1 MALLEMT
8 GDHIVDKVI
17 LGIGNEGGNGNVM
30 NALGFQQDNFQTGF
44 EIANNIQNMDL
55 VKLLY
60 SNFNQNKI
68 IVEFTL
74 LGKKRYEDLSKSEL
88 PYE

>member
-1 MALLEMT
+1 MISKDIIDT
-8 GDHIVDKVI
+8 VI
-17 LGIGNEGGNGNVM
+17 LGIGNEGGTGNVM
-30 NALGFQQDNFQTGF
+30 NALEFQQDNFQTGF
-44 EIANNIQNMDL
+44 DIANDIQNMDL

-74 LGKKRYEDLSKSEL
+74 LGKKRYEDLLQSEL
-88 PYE
+88 ANK